1 MAVGRIW
8 EVPSATPPGIHVMAL
23 TAMATKK
30 LCYMLSCY
38 QSCWLVCK
46 IPLFYVKGNLMY
58 SVSILVSVEE
68 TLKPLVDRLYTYLL
82 EVAEENI
89 LLKQLDYLTKCNL
102 DL

>member
-1 MAVGRIW
+1 
-8 EVPSATPPGIHVMAL
+8 
-23 TAMATKK
+23 
-30 LCYMLSCY
+30 
-38 QSCWLVCK
+38 
-46 IPLFYVKGNLMY
+46 MY

>member
-1 MAVGRIW
+1 
-8 EVPSATPPGIHVMAL
+8 
-23 TAMATKK
+23 
-30 LCYMLSCY
+30 
-38 QSCWLVCK
+38 
-46 IPLFYVKGNLMY
+46 MY

-68 TLKPLVDRLYTYLL
+68 TLKPLVDRLYTRNAQSCQKQVFTVVRMMFAQIYRCLL